1 MLEDKEEGKWDSKEN
16 NSNKG
21 CFIEQITDTGNWILI
36 LLENSGVCATECAS
50 EFSHSGIKEAG
61 VFIKLL
67 IP

>member
-1 MLEDKEEGKWDSKEN
+1 MLEDKEEGKWDGKEK

-36 LLENSGVCATECAS
+36 LLENSGKYFECAS